1 MNMKNRCLT
10 IFFVVMT
17 LAISPQV
24 WQKLGNLLDAI
35 QHRAQIKM
43 LSLVLS
49 PQDGEVEV
57 EPASSTIQ
65 SEHFASCQGAS
76 LAQAPAE
83 SQTKPAAAF
92 HKIKTEQ
99 RATDR
104 SEKQE
109 FLAFEIQ
116 SQEAQ
121 GETLPHH
128 NNPARETKNLWAM
141 HGATFVQTNAAL
153 NKSNI
158 AEAVMLPRLDSV
170 APVFVENVNFQFK
183 LRKILDENKLTRQ
196 KTRCPLGKS
205 APTLPSS

>member
-1 MNMKNRCLT
+1 MRNRCLT

-49 PQDGEVEV
+49 PQNGQVEV
-57 EPASSTIQ
+57 EPVAPAVWT
-65 SEHFASCQGAS
+65 EHFASCQGAS
-76 LAQAPAE
+76 LAQAQAE
-83 SQTKPAAAF
+83 SQTKPATAF
-92 HKIKTEQ
+92 HKIKMEL
-99 RATDR
+99 RVADR
-104 SEKQE
+104 SEREQE
-109 FLAFEIQ
+109 SLAFEAQ
-116 SQEAQ
+116 AQEAQ
-121 GETLPHH
+121 GESLPHH
-128 NNPARETKNLWAM
+128 NNLARETPNLWAM
-141 HGATFVQTNAAL
+141 HGATFVQTNRAMS
-153 NKSNI
+153 KSNI

-205 APTLPSS
+205 VPSLPAS